1 MAVGLP
7 IMASDTRLIPEV
19 LVGTGVVVEG
29 EPAAFTRAFA
39 ELAGDAAKRSEL
51 CAAACR
57 RAQSIDGGR
66 MEEREARLYQAIMQ
80 GRHDELD
87 LMLSA
92 DGRFVN

>member
-1 MAVGLP
+1 
-7 IMASDTRLIPEV
+7 MASDTRPIPEV
-19 LVGTGVVVEG
+19 LVGTGVLVEG
-29 EPAAFTRAFA
+29 EPAALTRAFA

-57 RAQSIDGGR
+57 LAQSIDGGR

-80 GRHDELD
+80 SRCDELD